1 MVTLGS
7 AFLMG
12 FLLQFVWNL
21 GVILLSVVLNFINV
35 IGTALLEPFSFSTN
49 MFSTVVSPVVLNAV
63 ENIIITAGISI
74 SLLLLIFGLLRVFT
88 GRLNDDVPNPFAL
101 VGKFIL
107 AVFGCFWIIPFVN
120 EYLFPFAQQ
129 FFNKMLNIDP
139 QLTATSFQ
147 ALAESWSDFSQVE
160 AASKSS
166 VLFGMTAPPGAAVSP
181 GMALLPA
188 LIFLLMFLIFVIAA
202 TINMFKLVVENAER
216 YFTINVLVLSGP
228 LAISSVVS
236 EKTSQIFKN
245 WILCLISNILTVIFN
260 IFGFKILLSAFSNCF
275 REWMIGT
282 TSFDWIRAL
291 QSLIA
296 LVAISKMAQKF
307 DQLIAQIVFR
317 INPIQNR
324 SLLMSTLA
332 TFGTLDKVSKG
343 LNPEA
348 KGLGGAIARGANKI
362 GTKLGIKEATSKNPA
377 MNDLNKKST
386 GGSNENSNGA
396 NGKNGTNG
404 TNTNPAPQKTFKGD
418 LFKKPFDSDIS
429 NDLKNSL
436 GLPEDTEAALDSD
449 NNLISVGS
457 MLDAVEAKNEAEGGN
472 LSVNRE
478 QHDAIMGAINK
489 NMQEGK
495 DIIGYDYDKR
505 AFIVGDAAK
514 NGQGLSQYPEATMN
528 MLNGI
533 NNTKVYDLKGSDATN
548 IEDFNNYKKQYHYS
562 IDSDNKA
569 TVYLD
574 AKKKPKNN

>member
-1 MVTLGS
+1 MKTLGS

-12 FLLQFVWNL
+12 LILQLFWNL
-21 GVILLSVVLNFINV
+21 GVILLSVVLNFINI
-35 IGTALLEPFSFSTN
+35 IGTTLLEPFSFSTN
-49 MFSTVVSPVVLNAV
+49 MFSTVVSPVVLNAA

-74 SLLLLIFGLLRVFT
+74 SLLLLVFGLLRVFT

-139 QLTATSFQ
+139 HLTATSFQ
-147 ALAESWSDFSQVE
+147 GLAESWFDTSQVE
-160 AASKSS
+160 AACKNS
-166 VLFGMTAPPGAAVSP
+166 VLFAVLTPAGSAVSP

-188 LIFLLMFLIFVIAA
+188 LIFLLVFLIFVIAA

-228 LAISSVVS
+228 LAISSIVS

-245 WILCLISNILTVIFN
+245 WSLCLISNILTVIFN

-275 REWMIGT
+275 REWMIGS
-282 TSFDWIRAL
+282 TSFDWLRAL

-324 SLLMSTLA
+324 SLLMSALA
-332 TFGTLDKVSKG
+332 TYGTLDKVSKG
-343 LNPEA
+343 FDPSPKA
-348 KGLGGAIARGANKI
+348 RGLSASIARGANKI
-362 GTKLGIKEATSKNPA
+362 GNKIKEAVSQNPVV
-377 MNDLNKKST
+377 NDLNKKSA
-386 GGSNENSNGA
+386 EDSNGT
-396 NGKNGTNG
+396 NGKNGADS
-404 TNTNPAPQKTFKGD
+404 NTAPQKTFKGD
-418 LFKKPFDSDIS
+418 LFKTPFNSDVS
-429 NDLKNSL
+429 NGLKNSL
-436 GLPEDTEAALDSD
+436 GLPEDSQAALESD
-449 NNLISVGS
+449 NNLVYVGS

-472 LSVNRE
+472 VSVNRE
-478 QHDAIMGAINK
+478 QHNAIMGAINK
-489 NMQEGK
+489 NMQDGK
-495 DIIGYDYDKR
+495 GVVGYDYDKR
-505 AFIVGDAAK
+505 AFIVGDVNK
-514 NGQGLSQYPEATMN
+514 NGQGLSQYPDATYN
-528 MLNGI
+528 ILNG
-533 NNTKVYDLKGSDATN
+533 NPNYQTFDLKGSDAADMET
-548 IEDFNNYKKQYHYS
+548 FNEYAKQYYYS

-569 TVYLD
+569 TVYFD
-574 AKKKPKNN
+574 AKKQPKND

>member
-1 MVTLGS
+1 MQPLDNAYLLG
-7 AFLMG
+7 FIIHL
-12 FLLQFVWNL
+12 VWNI
-21 GVILLSVVLNFINV
+21 GIVILSVVLNFINV

-147 ALAESWSDFSQVE
+147 ALAESWLDTTQVE
-160 AASKSS
+160 AACKSAMI
-166 VLFGMTAPPGAAVSP
+166 FAVSASAAP
-181 GMALLPA
+181 QLA
-188 LIFLLMFLIFVIAA
+188 LIPPFILLLMFLIFIIAA
-202 TINMFKLVVENAER
+202 IINMFKLVVENAER

-245 WILCLISNILTVIFN
+245 WSLCLISNILTIIFN

-275 REWMIGT
+275 NNWMLGNT
-282 TSFDWIRAL
+282 TFDWNRAL

-324 SLLMSTLA
+324 SLLMSALA
-332 TFGTLDKVSKG
+332 TYGTLDKVSKSF
-343 LNPEA
+343 NP
-348 KGLGGAIARGANKI
+348 KSGGLGGAIARGANKI
-362 GTKLGIKEATSKNPA
+362 GEKLGFKGVTSNNPA
-377 MNDLNKKST
+377 MVDLNKKSADD
-386 GGSNENSNGA
+386 ENKNS
-396 NGKNGTNG
+396 NGTNG
-404 TNTNPAPQKTFKGD
+404 NNGTNGSNANTVPQKTFKGD
-418 LFKKPFDSDIS
+418 LFQKPFDGEFS

-436 GLPEDTEAALDSD
+436 GLPEDTEAVLDSD
-449 NNLISVGS
+449 NNLISVGPI
-457 MLDAVEAKNEAEGGN
+457 LDAVQAKNEAEGGDV
-472 LSVNRE
+472 SVNRE
-478 QHDAIMGAINK
+478 QHNTIMGAINK

-495 DIIGYDYDKR
+495 GIIGYDYDKR
-505 AFIVGDAAK
+505 AFIVGDPDK
-514 NGQGLSQYPEATMN
+514 NGQGLSQYPDATYHI
-528 MLNGI
+528 LNGDQ
-533 NNTKVYDLKGSDATN
+533 NYKVFDLKGSDAEN
-548 IEDFNNYKKQYHYS
+548 IETFNEYAKQYYYS

-574 AKKKPKNN
+574 AKKQPKND

>member
-1 MVTLGS
+1 
-7 AFLMG
+7 MG
-12 FLLQFVWNL
+12 FLLQFFWNI
-21 GVILLSVVLNFINV
+21 GVILLSVVLNFINI

-147 ALAESWSDFSQVE
+147 NLLENWTDFSQVE
-160 AASKSS
+160 AASKNSIF
-166 VLFGMTAPPGAAVSP
+166 FGMLTSAGSAVSP

-188 LIFLLMFLIFVIAA
+188 LIFLLVFLIFVIAA

-245 WILCLISNILTVIFN
+245 WSLCLISNILTVIFN

-275 REWMIGT
+275 REWMIGS

-343 LNPEA
+343 FDT
-348 KGLGGAIARGANKI
+348 KSRGLGGAIARGANKI
-362 GTKLGIKEATSKNPA
+362 GGKIKEAVSQNPVI
-377 MNDLNKKST
+377 NDLNKKSAE
-386 GGSNENSNGA
+386 GANGT
-396 NGKNGTNG
+396 NGKNGADSN
-404 TNTNPAPQKTFKGD
+404 AASQKTFKGD
-418 LFKKPFDSDIS
+418 LFKTPFNSDVS
-429 NDLKNSL
+429 SGLKTSL
-436 GLPEDTEAALDSD
+436 GLPEDSQAALESD
-449 NNLISVGS
+449 NNLVYVGS

-472 LSVNRE
+472 VSVNRE
-478 QHDAIMGAINK
+478 QHNAIMGAINK
-489 NMQEGK
+489 NMQDGK
-495 DIIGYDYDKR
+495 GVVGYDYDKR
-505 AFIVGDAAK
+505 AFIVGDVNK
-514 NGQGLSQYPEATMN
+514 NGQGLSQYPDATYN
-528 MLNGI
+528 ILNGSP
-533 NNTKVYDLKGSDATN
+533 NYQTFDLKGSDAAD
-548 IEDFNNYKKQYHYS
+548 IETFNEYAKKNYYS

-574 AKKKPKNN
+574 AKKQPKND